1 VHHSTGRCGPKIPG
15 LLSLH
20 ISILVASYR
29 FQVCPLLPMMLDSP
43 SHFQAELDTT
53 KDEKQIGKL
62 APDVPIITLAAS
74 DDLNEPIV
82 TRKEL
87 WSYYC
92 TFPVLALP

>member
-1 VHHSTGRCGPKIPG
+1 MHHSTGRFGPKIPG

-20 ISILVASYR
+20 ISILVASYCLR
-29 FQVCPLLPMMLDSP
+29 VGSLLPVMLDSP

-53 KDEKQIGKL
+53 KDEKRIGEL
-62 APDVPIITLAAS
+62 ASDVPISTLAAS
-74 DDLNEPIV
+74 DDPIV

-92 TFPVLALP
+92 TLSV